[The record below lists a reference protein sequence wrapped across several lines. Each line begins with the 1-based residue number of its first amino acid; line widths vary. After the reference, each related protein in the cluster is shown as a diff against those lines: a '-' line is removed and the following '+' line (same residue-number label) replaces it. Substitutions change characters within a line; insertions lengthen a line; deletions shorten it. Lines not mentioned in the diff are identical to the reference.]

1 MKLLS
6 TIAAVFVATANL
18 AYASEP
24 VDILF
29 FNSVGGT
36 THNAALNLIE
46 NSSVFARDTVNLP
59 NCAAAANYL
68 KNTDKPTVAIWDI
81 QNYALSEDK
90 SCDIVDEN
98 TFVTVYSQAFYNIC
112 TLTVNSEQNT
122 MARLLEGD
130 AKIGGF
136 NGLVEQAQ
144 LKGIMKELASTSRIV
159 PYSSTGDMLAAL
171 EIGEVDYLYTAR
183 YTDKMSCVATADPYS
198 DSDVPRLNTMIDSP
212 LSESSFSLVVVGVNV
227 DKSSVHE
234 AVRQAVQSE
243 NWRTKFPAHKSV
255 LAEKAPEEQ
264 FSIMTATIESLREQM
279 K

>member
-6 TIAAVFVATANL
+6 TIVAIFMATSQVAQS
-18 AYASEP
+18 SESID
-24 VDILF
+24 VLF

-46 NSSVFARDTVNLP
+46 TSDMFTKDTVNLP
-59 NCAAAANYL
+59 NCAAASNYL

-98 TFVTVYSQAFYNIC
+98 MFITVYSQAFYNIC
-112 TLTVNSEQNT
+112 TLTTNAEQNT
-122 MARLLEGD
+122 MERLLSGD

-136 NGLVEQAQ
+136 NGLIEQAQ
-144 LKGIMKELASTSRIV
+144 LKGIMKELGSSSRTV

-183 YTDKMSCVATADPYS
+183 YTDKMTCVATADPYS
-198 DSDVPRLNTMIDSP
+198 DGDVPKLNTMIDSP
-212 LSESSFSLVVVGVNV
+212 LSESSFSLVVIGVNV
-227 DKSSVHE
+227 DKSEVHE
-234 AVRQAVQSE
+234 AVRQAVQNE
-243 NWRTKFPAHKSV
+243 NWKTKFPAHKSV
-255 LAEKAPEEQ
+255 LAEKTTEEQ
-264 FSIMTATIESLREQM
+264 FSIMSTTVESLREQL